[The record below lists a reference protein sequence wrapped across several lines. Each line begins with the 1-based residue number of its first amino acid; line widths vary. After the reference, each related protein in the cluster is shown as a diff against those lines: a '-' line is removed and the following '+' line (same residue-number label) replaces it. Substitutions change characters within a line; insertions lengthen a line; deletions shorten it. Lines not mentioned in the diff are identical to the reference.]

1 MPDLRFRR
9 WPLVAALACLPLVAS
24 AGVGAAASFLD
35 QSNSPAMVVTA
46 SADVAR
52 QGDVV
57 MLSLRCECSAESGTA
72 VSTLFDRTVQLSRQ
86 VDDSWRL
93 LAGIDLDT
101 KPGTYTVALKLGR
114 REAPPL
120 EASYRVRVASREFP
134 VRRLTVA
141 PEFVNPPAEVQGR
154 IAEEAAKLQ
163 TVFKGTTSL
172 RPLGSFEAPVP
183 STVSSN
189 FGARS
194 EFNGQRRSP
203 HAGVDF
209 RGAVGAPILAPGDG
223 TVALA
228 ADLYFTGQTVVLDH
242 GWGLH
247 SILAHLSSISVEPGA
262 VVARGDVVGAL
273 GATGRVTGPHLHWA
287 VRLNGARVDPLSMLG
302 LLREARPGQ

>member
-1 MPDLRFRR
+1 
-9 WPLVAALACLPLVAS
+9 
-24 AGVGAAASFLD
+24 
-35 QSNSPAMVVTA
+35 
-46 SADVAR
+46 
-52 QGDVV
+52 
-57 MLSLRCECSAESGTA
+57 
-72 VSTLFDRTVQLSRQ
+72 LFDRTVQLSRQ